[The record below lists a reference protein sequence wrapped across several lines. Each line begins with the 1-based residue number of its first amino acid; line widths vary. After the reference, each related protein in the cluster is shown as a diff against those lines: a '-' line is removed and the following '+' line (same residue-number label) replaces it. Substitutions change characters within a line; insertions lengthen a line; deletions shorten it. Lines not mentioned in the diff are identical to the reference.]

1 MFAVDAGSTEGVG
14 KTMAAH
20 QLHEKGIHAG
30 GFDLLPTTLDAISK
44 GDLDFTIDQQP
55 YLQGFYTVLVLFVY
69 KISGG
74 LSGLAEINT
83 GLKFVIKGNVDPY
96 LSTQSRFE
104 GSSSEEKVLTRSGP
118 IS

>member
-1 MFAVDAGSTEGVG
+1 
-14 KTMAAH
+14 MAANK
-20 QLHEKGIHAG
+20 LREKGIRAG
-30 GFDLLPTTLDAISK
+30 GFDLLPTTLDAISN

-55 YLQGFYTVLVLFVY
+55 YLQGFYTVMVLFVY

-74 LSGLAEINT
+74 LSGLSDINT
-83 GLKFVIKGNVDPY
+83 GLKFVTKASVDPY

-104 GSSSEEKVLTRSGP
+104 GSSNQEKVLTRSGP